1 MFKKDYK
8 QPTLTISKRDISS
21 SDLETKSALL
31 NQKSGLKLNDIIN
44 FT

>member
-1 MFKKDYK
+1 M
-8 QPTLTISKRDISS
+8 SKRDKSS

-44 FT
+44 LT